1 MGMGG
6 KRGEGGVKWWVIVPS
21 WFSISATS
29 SLLTTPSLSR
39 SRIWNPSRRFR
50 TWDGCSWD
58 MAFPCATMVFV
69 SGAPRAVDAWL
80 VGGGISLFVA
90 RAFGV
95 QLVGGGVLMGGALTG
110 GVSTGGVLTGGVLTS
125 GVLTRGVLTGGVAV
139 SSPDDVLS
147 V

>member
-1 MGMGG
+1 MGG
-6 KRGEGGVKWWVIVPS
+6 FVPS
-21 WFSISATS
+21 WFSMSATS

-58 MAFPCATMVFV
+58 SAFPCATMVFV
-69 SGAPRAVDAWL
+69 SGAPRTGDIWL
-80 VGGGISLFVA
+80 AGAGISSFVV

-95 QLVGGGVLMGGALTG
+95 QLVGGVLMGGALTG
-110 GVSTGGVLTGGVLTS
+110 GVSTGGVLIG
-125 GVLTRGVLTGGVAV
+125 GVLTGGVLAGGVAV
-139 SSPDDVLS
+139 SPDDVLS